1 MRCAGHVA
9 RGVKEGGRWEN
20 LCIRG
25 RIILMWITKELD
37 TRTWIRLI
45 WLRIGVR
52 VMEMNLRVSEKRG

>member
-1 MRCAGHVA
+1 
-9 RGVKEGGRWEN
+9 VKEGGRWEN